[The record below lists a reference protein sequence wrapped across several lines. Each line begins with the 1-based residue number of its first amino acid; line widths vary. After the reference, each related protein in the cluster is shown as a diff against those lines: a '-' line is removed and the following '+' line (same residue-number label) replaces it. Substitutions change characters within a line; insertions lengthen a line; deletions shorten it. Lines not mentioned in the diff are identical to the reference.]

1 MPETRKIKK
10 VAYLQ
15 NEEINL
21 EIFNPIINVL
31 FIDNDNFDSFK
42 KSPSSLE

>member
-1 MPETRKIKK
+1 MQEIREIKK
-10 VAYLQ
+10 VVYLQ

-21 EIFNPIINVL
+21 EIYNPIINVL

-42 KSPSSLE
+42 KSPSTLE